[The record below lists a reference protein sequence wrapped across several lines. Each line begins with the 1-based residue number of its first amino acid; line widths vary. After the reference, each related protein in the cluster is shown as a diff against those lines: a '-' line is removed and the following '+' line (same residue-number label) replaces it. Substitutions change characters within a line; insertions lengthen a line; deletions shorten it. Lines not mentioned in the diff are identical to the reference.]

1 MKKLILS
8 VFALAAVVLSANA
21 ADVNTSTV
29 GGTSAA
35 KLQAPIQVSAATTG
49 DADVDG
55 TEVLNGDVLD
65 FGIINIDADGGTVQ
79 VNELNVFSALTSGM
93 TQDAAGV
100 PTAAG
105 FKIAGTEGLTY
116 VVTVVDGGDMTNGTT
131 DLTLSD
137 FTNSASGTIGTTAP
151 SNTFLVGGRLNIPAN
166 ATVGTYAGTFNVTV
180 AYN

>member
-8 VFALAAVVLSANA
+8 VFALAAVVLSASA
-21 ADVNTSTV
+21 QVNTSTT
-29 GGTSAA
+29 GGVSAA

-49 DADVDG
+49 DLDNAG
-55 TEVLNGDVLD
+55 TAVLNGNVLD
-65 FGIINIDADGGTVQ
+65 FGIINIDADGGVVAVSVT
-79 VNELNVFSALTSGM
+79 NTFDALTSGM

-100 PTAAG
+100 PSAAG
-105 FKIAGTEGLTY
+105 FKIAGTQGLTY
-116 VVTVVDGGDMTNGTT
+116 VVSVVDGGDMTDGTT
-131 DLTLSD
+131 DLTLTN
-137 FTNSASGTIGTTAP
+137 FTHSATGTVGATVP